1 MQSGSITIQDS
12 QYTRDNLSY
21 INDIITE
28 SSYRGEYYVIIDGD
42 YMDDNMVSDLLGY
55 GYRITRLTN
64 DMGTFINYKIEWS
77 PAYIEEGF
85 LQAEN
90 LLFITTE
97 VGEYLDKD

>member
-1 MQSGSITIQDS
+1 MQNGSITLQDS
-12 QYTRDNLSY
+12 QDTRDNLSY
-21 INDIITE
+21 VNDVITE
-28 SSYRGEYYVIIDGD
+28 SSYRGEYYVIIGAN
-42 YMDDNMVSDLLGY
+42 YMDENMVSDLFTN

-77 PAYIEEGF
+77 SPYTEEGF
-85 LQAEN
+85 LQAES